1 MKRLQRSTVRGIS
14 IKLQEEERERR
25 DNYVP
30 EVSALELVRKIFVF
44 RSVADPGSGMNNP
57 DHISLSL
64 ETIFWG

>member
-30 EVSALELVRKIFVF
+30 EVSALELVRKIFLF
-44 RSVADPGSGMNNP
+44 RSVADPGWVKSKDP
-57 DHISLSL
+57 DPV
-64 ETIFWG
+64 

>member
-30 EVSALELVRKIFVF
+30 EVSALELVRKIFIF
-44 RSVADPGSGMNNP
+44 RSVVDPDPGSGMVKK
-57 DHISLSL
+57 
-64 ETIFWG
+64 

>member
-30 EVSALELVRKIFVF
+30 EVSALELVRKIIPIKTFSAKF
-44 RSVADPGSGMNNP
+44 ALTLNLGNLDPQP
-57 DHISLSL
+57 CLL
-64 ETIFWG
+64 